1 MNANTET
8 VAGRVSQARVELTP
22 VQLVTILA
30 IAAAIGFTLLFL
42 QDPLAHD
49 SLHNFR
55 HSIGITC
62 H

>member
-1 MNANTET
+1 MSARPAT
-8 VAGRVSQARVELTP
+8 VGGRVEQVAAELDP
-22 VQLVTILA
+22 VH
-30 IAAAIGFTLLFL
+30 IAALLAVGAALGFTLLFM
-42 QDPLAHD
+42 QDPLVHD

>member
-1 MNANTET
+1 MSATPST
-8 VAGRVSQARVELTP
+8 VADRVEQATAELDP
-22 VQLVTILA
+22 VYVAALLA
-30 IAAAIGFTLLFL
+30 VGAAVGFTLLFL
-42 QDPLAHD
+42 QDPLLHD

>member
-1 MNANTET
+1 MAATPQT
-8 VAGRVSQARVELTP
+8 VGGRVEQATDEFDP
-22 VQLVTILA
+22 MYLA
-30 IAAAIGFTLLFL
+30 ALLAVAVAIGFTLLFI
-42 QDPLAHD
+42 QEPLAHD

>member
-1 MNANTET
+1 MSATPPT
-8 VAGRVSQARVELTP
+8 VGGRVEQATLELDP
-22 VQLVTILA
+22 VHIAAILA
-30 IAAAIGFTLLFL
+30 VSAALGFTLLFM
-42 QDPLAHD
+42 QDPLLHD

>member
-1 MNANTET
+1 MSATPHT
-8 VAGRVSQARVELTP
+8 VGGRVEQATDEFEP
-22 VQLVTILA
+22 VYLA
-30 IAAAIGFTLLFL
+30 AVLAVAVALGFTLLFL
-42 QDPLAHD
+42 QDPLVHD